1 MKKDNTKLVMS
12 VFGVIVSLGA
22 AWLLFK
28 SISLNQDS
36 AITSFTT
43 SAGAA
48 NTTTTTL
55 IAFVFLAVAIYFIY
69 SIFYKN
75 K

>member
-43 SAGAA
+43 STIAS
-48 NTTTTTL
+48 NTTAMTFV
-55 IAFVFLAVAIYFIY
+55 AFAFLAVAIYFIY
-69 SIFYKN
+69 SLFYK